1 MTQFRQVL
9 TQHIGQSASDG
20 AGVRLTRVIGGAGI
34 ERFDPFL
41 MLDEFGSE
49 NPDDYI
55 AGFPPHPHRGFET
68 ITYMLESRCIST
80 MSNLEKSNYHS
91 SDNRV
96 Y

>member
-49 NPDDYI
+49 NPDDCWRRPKTDPPCRLKIDPGKI
-55 AGFPPHPHRGFET
+55 ADFSP
-68 ITYMLESRCIST
+68 
-80 MSNLEKSNYHS
+80 SNCG
-91 SDNRV
+91 
-96 Y
+96 

>member
-41 MLDEFGSE
+41 MLDLSL
-49 NPDDYI
+49 I
-55 AGFPPHPHRGFET
+55 H
-68 ITYMLESRCIST
+68 I
-80 MSNLEKSNYHS
+80 
-91 SDNRV
+91 
-96 Y
+96 